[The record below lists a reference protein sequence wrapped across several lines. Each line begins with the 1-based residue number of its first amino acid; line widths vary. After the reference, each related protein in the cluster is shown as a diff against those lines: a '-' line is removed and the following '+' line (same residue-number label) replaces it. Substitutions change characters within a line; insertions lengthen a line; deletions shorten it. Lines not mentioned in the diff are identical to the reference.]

1 MELYQVSVFV
11 ENKAGRLAEITEVLS
26 ENSIN
31 MRALSIADTTDFGIL
46 RIIVDDPQAT
56 ERILTESGFTVTLTK
71 VIGIQ
76 VPDRPG
82 GLSSVLRL
90 LSDAGIS
97 VEYLYAFIEKT
108 AGKASVILRVD
119 DDVKAK
125 AVLSEN
131 GIGLINEEA
140 FNE

>member
-26 ENSIN
+26 DNSIN

-46 RIIVDDPQAT
+46 RLIVDDPRTT
-56 ERILTESGFTVTLTK
+56 ERILMENGFTVTITR
-71 VIGIQ
+71 VIGVF

-82 GLSSVLRL
+82 GLSFVLRL
-90 LSDAGIS
+90 LSDAGVS

-108 AGKASVILRVD
+108 ADKASVILRVD
-119 DDVKAK
+119 DDEKAK
-125 AVLSEN
+125 AVLADN
-131 GIGLINEEA
+131 GIETISGDA

>member
-46 RIIVDDPQAT
+46 RIIVNDPQAT
-56 ERILTESGFTVTLTK
+56 ERILTESGFTVTLTR

-108 AGKASVILRVD
+108 ADKASVILRVD

-125 AVLSEN
+125 DVLSEN
-131 GIGLINEEA
+131 GIELINEEA